1 MNAMDLMTGLN
12 NVRDKFVVSAGEFR
26 QGQREVRALPKR
38 KLWLIAAVIA
48 LALLLV
54 GCAVVYVLRLQ
65 DMAFGQETQEA
76 FEGDIRNRTLLS
88 LQGVKGTPG
97 YQATKEWYEW
107 LQTYD
112 TDMSIYHSEKA
123 FSEDFGDDYYA
134 YNLYT
139 REMKDKLD
147 EICAK
152 YHLNLLGKMYVDPD
166 EAAACKALGIQGIL
180 RPGVQAET
188 NFGGMRYYADGS
200 FTVEGRMTLTG
211 QNSVWPYEE
220 IVTFSCARKDGFSEI
235 YASIG
240 PEGSYEEWTYT
251 TSDGVDMLIVL
262 EQRNNLNH
270 HAFMVADRGDYVLT
284 FSALEYDHDWT
295 KAALE
300 AFAEAIDFTVQPQ
313 RVTEESLAEAEV
325 RREDADKQQADDY
338 DKHIRAYVD
347 QGYEAR
353 IKSRMEFSTHPAQLG
368 FCVMDLDGD
377 GVDELLVGENGYI
390 IAAYNKRDGG
400 TQYIMPPTV
409 AYPSMVDESSSFVS
423 GIGCGIGVGATYMHL
438 CEDNVLAYVYACT
451 DGSMAYHFAKVEN
464 GTYVWDKGVVYYTS
478 ESEYFRGNSWLMYP
492 NLDVPNDVPITE
504 EEFNK
509 IVQSHPR
516 VPVTLTPVAEYPF
529 ADTSPSGIG
538 GKDVICASYREV
550 FQSEGISMDGWE
562 CCLIDL
568 DGDGQEELFL
578 TDGGWRGVLTIK
590 GGKVKILECGADVTI
605 CEGNYIAHTQ
615 RYLDGNS
622 ATSYYKVQNGNAV
635 LVDYLRY
642 DKGVNPENPWFYGAD
657 ALDESL
663 QPVSQ
668 EQYEAA
674 QAKYVPLKLETHPVA
689 TYPLP

>member
-112 TDMSIYHSEKA
+112 TDMSIYHSEEA

-220 IVTFSCARKDGFSEI
+220 IVTFSCARKDSFSEI

-368 FCVMDLDGD
+368 FCVMETAWTSCLWAKMGISSRPITS
-377 GVDELLVGENGYI
+377 GTAALNTLCRRPLPIRPWSMNPAALFPESAAELVSALPICISVRTTFWPMFMPAPTARWLI
-390 IAAYNKRDGG
+390 ILRRLK
-400 TQYIMPPTV
+400 MEP
-409 AYPSMVDESSSFVS
+409 MS
-423 GIGCGIGVGATYMHL
+423 GIRASFTIPV
-438 CEDNVLAYVYACT
+438 
-451 DGSMAYHFAKVEN
+451 KVN
-464 GTYVWDKGVVYYTS
+464 
-478 ESEYFRGNSWLMYP
+478 
-492 NLDVPNDVPITE
+492 I
-504 EEFNK
+504 
-509 IVQSHPR
+509 
-516 VPVTLTPVAEYPF
+516 
-529 ADTSPSGIG
+529 
-538 GKDVICASYREV
+538 
-550 FQSEGISMDGWE
+550 SEGIHG
-562 CCLIDL
+562 
-568 DGDGQEELFL
+568 
-578 TDGGWRGVLTIK
+578 
-590 GGKVKILECGADVTI
+590 
-605 CEGNYIAHTQ
+605 
-615 RYLDGNS
+615 
-622 ATSYYKVQNGNAV
+622 
-635 LVDYLRY
+635 
-642 DKGVNPENPWFYGAD
+642 
-657 ALDESL
+657 
-663 QPVSQ
+663 
-668 EQYEAA
+668 
-674 QAKYVPLKLETHPVA
+674 
-689 TYPLP
+689 

>member
-26 QGQREVRALPKR
+26 QVQREIHAPPKR
-38 KLWLIAAVIA
+38 KLWFIAAVIA

-54 GCAVVYVLRLQ
+54 GCAVAYVLRLQ

-76 FEGDIRNRTLLS
+76 FGGDVRNRTLLS

-112 TDMSIYHSEKA
+112 MDMAIYHSEEA

-211 QNSVWPYEE
+211 QDSVWPYEE
-220 IVTFSCARKDGFSEI
+220 IVTFSCARKDSFSEI

-251 TSDGVDMLIVL
+251 TSDGVDVLIVL
-262 EQRNNLNH
+262 EQRNNLNQP
-270 HAFMVADRGDYVLT
+270 AFMIADRGDYVLT

-300 AFAEAIDFTVQPQ
+300 AFAEAFDFTVQPQ

-338 DKHIRAYVD
+338 DKRSRSYVD
-347 QGYEAR
+347 LGYEAR
-353 IKSRMEFSTHPAQLG
+353 IKSRMEFSTHPTQLG
-368 FCVMDLDGD
+368 FCMMDLDGD
-377 GVDELLVGENGYI
+377 GADELLVGENGYI
-390 IAAYNKRDGG
+390 IAAYNNRDGG
-400 TQYIMPPTV
+400 TQYIMPP
-409 AYPSMVDESSSFVS
+409 SR
-423 GIGCGIGVGATYMHL
+423 L
-438 CEDNVLAYVYACT
+438 L
-451 DGSMAYHFAKVEN
+451 
-464 GTYVWDKGVVYYTS
+464 
-478 ESEYFRGNSWLMYP
+478 
-492 NLDVPNDVPITE
+492 
-504 EEFNK
+504 
-509 IVQSHPR
+509 
-516 VPVTLTPVAEYPF
+516 
-529 ADTSPSGIG
+529 
-538 GKDVICASYREV
+538 
-550 FQSEGISMDGWE
+550 
-562 CCLIDL
+562 
-568 DGDGQEELFL
+568 
-578 TDGGWRGVLTIK
+578 
-590 GGKVKILECGADVTI
+590 
-605 CEGNYIAHTQ
+605 
-615 RYLDGNS
+615 
-622 ATSYYKVQNGNAV
+622 
-635 LVDYLRY
+635 
-642 DKGVNPENPWFYGAD
+642 
-657 ALDESL
+657 
-663 QPVSQ
+663 
-668 EQYEAA
+668 
-674 QAKYVPLKLETHPVA
+674 
-689 TYPLP
+689 

>member
-26 QGQREVRALPKR
+26 QGQREVHALPKR
-38 KLWLIAAVIA
+38 RLWPIAAVIA

-54 GCAVVYVLRLQ
+54 GCAVAYVLRLQ

-76 FEGDIRNRTLLS
+76 FEGGVRNRTLLS

-112 TDMSIYHSEKA
+112 TDMAIYHSEEA

-180 RPGVQAET
+180 RPGVQAKT

-211 QNSVWPYEE
+211 QDSVWPYEE
-220 IVTFSCARKDGFSEI
+220 IVTFSCARKDSFSEI

-251 TSDGVDMLIVL
+251 TSDGVDVLIVL
-262 EQRNNLNH
+262 EQRNNLNQP
-270 HAFMVADRGDYVLT
+270 AFMIADRGDYVLT

-300 AFAEAIDFTVQPQ
+300 AFAEAFDFTVQPQ

-325 RREDADKQQADDY
+325 RREDADKQQAEDF
-338 DKHIRAYVD
+338 DKRSRAYVD
-347 QGYEAR
+347 LGYDAR
-353 IKSRMEFSTHPAQLG
+353 IKSRMEFITHPAQLG

-377 GVDELLVGENGYI
+377 GVEELLVGENGYI
-390 IAAYNKRDGG
+390 IAAFNKRDGG
-400 TQYIMPPTV
+400 TQYIMPPTI
-409 AYPSMVDESSSFVS
+409 AYPSMVGESSSYVS
-423 GIGCGIGVGATYMHL
+423 GIGYGIGANPSYMYL
-438 CEDNVLAYVYACT
+438 CENNVLAYVFACT

-464 GTYVWDKGVVYYTS
+464 GTYVWDVGVVYYTNN
-478 ESEYFRGNSWLMYP
+478 SEYFRGNSWLMYP
-492 NLDVPNDVPITE
+492 NVDVSKAVPITE

-516 VPVTLTPVAEYPF
+516 VPVTLTPVTEYPF

-538 GKDVICASYREV
+538 GQDTVHVSFADLFDSFHLRDLWSY
-550 FQSEGISMDGWE
+550 SS
-562 CCLIDL
+562 IDL
-568 DGDGQEELFL
+568 DGDGQEEMYL
-578 TDGGWRGVLTIK
+578 TDGKWRGVLTIK
-590 GGKVKILECGADVTI
+590 GGKVKILECGVDVTI
-605 CEGNYIAHTQ
+605 CKGNYIAHTQ

-642 DKGVNPENPWFYGAD
+642 DKGVSPENPWSYSAD
-657 ALDESL
+657 AQDDSL
-663 QPVSQ
+663 QPISQ
-668 EQYEAA
+668 EQYEAV
-674 QAKYVPLKLETHPVA
+674 QAKYMPMELEMHPLS

>member
-12 NVRDKFVVSAGEFR
+12 NVRDRFVVSAGEFR
-26 QGQREVRALPKR
+26 QVQREIHAPPKR

-54 GCAVVYVLRLQ
+54 GCAVAYVLRLQ

-76 FEGDIRNRTLLS
+76 FEGDVRNRTLLS

-112 TDMSIYHSEKA
+112 MDMAIYHSEEA

-180 RPGVQAET
+180 RPGVQAKT

-211 QNSVWPYEE
+211 QDSVWPYGE
-220 IVTFSCARKDGFSEI
+220 IVTFSCARKDSFSEI

-251 TSDGVDMLIVL
+251 TSDGVDVLIVL

-270 HAFMVADRGDYVLT
+270 HAFMIADRGDYVLT

-300 AFAEAIDFTVQPQ
+300 AFAEAFDFTVQPQ

-325 RREDADKQQADDY
+325 RREDADKQQTEDF
-338 DKHIRAYVD
+338 DKRSRAYVD
-347 QGYEAR
+347 LGYDAR
-353 IKSRMEFSTHPAQLG
+353 IKSQMEFITHPTQLG

-390 IAAYNKRDGG
+390 IAAFNKRDSG
-400 TQYIMPPTV
+400 TQHIMPPTI
-409 AYPSMVDESSSFVS
+409 AYPSMVGESSSYVS
-423 GIGCGIGVGATYMHL
+423 GIGYGIGANPSYMYL
-438 CEDNVLAYVYACT
+438 CENNVLAYVFACT

-464 GTYVWDKGVVYYTS
+464 GTYVWDVGVVYYTNN
-478 ESEYFRGNSWLMYP
+478 SEYFRGNSWLMYP
-492 NLDVPNDVPITE
+492 NVDVSKAVPITE

-516 VPVTLTPVAEYPF
+516 VPVRLTPVTEYPL

-538 GKDVICASYREV
+538 GQDTVYVSFADLFDSFHLRDLWSY
-550 FQSEGISMDGWE
+550 SS
-562 CCLIDL
+562 IDL

-578 TDGGWRGVLTIK
+578 TDGKWRGVLTIK

-605 CEGNYIAHTQ
+605 CKGNYIAHTQ

-622 ATSYYKVQNGNAV
+622 ATSYYKVQNGNAM

-657 ALDESL
+657 VQDESL

-668 EQYEAA
+668 EQYEAV
-674 QAKYVPLKLETHPVA
+674 QAKYVPLKLEMHPVS